1 MNDIIPNEASQYV
14 VKYEAARKAL
24 AEAKSVDEVK
34 KILDVS
40 IAMRVYAE
48 QAKNEEM
55 EADAREIRLRAERE
69 LGRMMREQKETQGMA
84 KGGAPYHDATGVLNT
99 SVVAGHLPTLAE
111 AGIDKNLAKRS
122 RKADAIPDDKFE
134 EAAKAARDPIKH
146 KTKDVSPE
154 GFKEDEKQ
162 TSQLGVDQKSDFES
176 ETMDLQVDGS
186 ADKKADELVAA
197 HESEV

>member
-34 KILDVS
+34 KILDLS
-40 IAMRVYAE
+40 IAMKVYAE

-99 SVVAGHLPTLAE
+99 SVVAGHLPT
-111 AGIDKNLAKRS
+111 
-122 RKADAIPDDKFE
+122 
-134 EAAKAARDPIKH
+134 
-146 KTKDVSPE
+146 
-154 GFKEDEKQ
+154 
-162 TSQLGVDQKSDFES
+162 
-176 ETMDLQVDGS
+176 
-186 ADKKADELVAA
+186 
-197 HESEV
+197 

>member
-40 IAMRVYAE
+40 IAMKVYAE

-84 KGGAPYHDATGVLNT
+84 KGGGPCHDTTGVSNT
-99 SVVAGHLPTLAE
+99 PVVAGHLP
-111 AGIDKNLAKRS
+111 NPRRS
-122 RKADAIPDDKFE
+122 WYRQEPC
-134 EAAKAARDPIKH
+134 
-146 KTKDVSPE
+146 
-154 GFKEDEKQ
+154 
-162 TSQLGVDQKSDFES
+162 
-176 ETMDLQVDGS
+176 
-186 ADKKADELVAA
+186 KKI
-197 HESEV
+197 